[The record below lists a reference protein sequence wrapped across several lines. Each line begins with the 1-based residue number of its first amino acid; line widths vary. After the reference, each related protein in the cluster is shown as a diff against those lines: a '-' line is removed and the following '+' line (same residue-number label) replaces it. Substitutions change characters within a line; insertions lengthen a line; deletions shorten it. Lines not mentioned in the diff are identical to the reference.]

1 MNFDRLNQ
9 WLNLVASTG
18 VIVGLVFLVVEVN
31 QSNRIASYAAEHSL
45 RNQWV
50 EINTVHIENSDVHA
64 RLQSGDAEL
73 SPSEQVQAV
82 FMARQMINTWKD
94 AESAYN
100 YGLLSDESFDT
111 TLKDISVVMEE
122 IPGFIPYFSYLVD
135 AYELEKEPLLV
146 SKRLAHVVRE
156 AEK

>member
-9 WLNLVASTG
+9 WLNFVASTG

-50 EINTVHIENSDVHA
+50 ELNTVFIENSDVFA
-64 RLQSGDAEL
+64 KLQSADVEL

-82 FMARQMINTWKD
+82 MIARQMINTWKD

-100 YGLLSDESFDT
+100 YGLLSDQSFDT
-111 TLKDISVVMEE
+111 TLKDISVVIEE
-122 IPGFIPYFSYLVD
+122 IPGLIPYFAYMVD
-135 AYELEKEPLLV
+135 AYELDKEPLLV
-146 SKRLAHVVRE
+146 SKRLAEVVKE
-156 AEK
+156 AGY

>member
-9 WLNLVASTG
+9 RLNLVASAG
-18 VIVGLVFLVVEVN
+18 VIVGLVFLIVELN

-50 EINTVHIENSDVHA
+50 ELNTVFIENSDVYA
-64 RLQSGDAEL
+64 KLRLADVDL
-73 SPSEQVQAV
+73 SPSEQVEAV
-82 FMARQMINTWKD
+82 MIARLMINTWKD

-111 TLKDISVVMEE
+111 VLKDISVAMVENPGL
-122 IPGFIPYFSYLVD
+122 IPFFAYMAD

-146 SKRLAHVVRE
+146 SKRLAELVRE
-156 AEK
+156 AGY

>member
-1 MNFDRLNQ
+1 MKLDRLNH

-18 VIVGLVFLVVEVN
+18 VIVGLVFLIVELN

-50 EINTVHIENSDVHA
+50 EFNIVFVENSDVYA

-82 FMARQMINTWKD
+82 MMSRLMINTWKD

-100 YGLLSDESFDT
+100 YGLLSDESFGT
-111 TLKDISVVMEE
+111 TLKDISIVMEE
-122 IPGFIPYFSYLVD
+122 IPGLIPYFAYMVD
-135 AYELEKEPLLV
+135 AYELEKEPLFV
-146 SKRLAHVVRE
+146 SKRLAEVVKE
-156 AEK
+156 AGY